1 MQNVEVQQTLR
12 NVMSILKAGDESMQD
27 SDSAYEF
34 AEKRRIEKC
43 HETVCKIR
51 SYSKTSEKYEN
62 ILLHD
67 INFIVK

>member
-51 SYSKTSEKYEN
+51 SYSTVN
-62 ILLHD
+62 IRLHD